1 MKWHFFE
8 DFAIVVSFM
17 KTTFDQIKCIKK
29 GEVTTLLLPLTDLII
44 LIKNKLV

>member
-1 MKWHFFE
+1 MKMA
-8 DFAIVVSFM
+8 D
-17 KTTFDQIKCIKK
+17 DQINGIKK

>member
-1 MKWHFFE
+1 MP
-8 DFAIVVSFM
+8 DNQAVI
-17 KTTFDQIKCIKK
+17 KTQKTGIKK